1 MKLRRRIGT
10 RLVLAV
16 IAAMSVVLTGA
27 GAFVYWRVSYALDR
41 QLNQDLTAYSELV
54 ATAVHQGSAL
64 PSGPGETV
72 QVYSPSGQLV
82 ESSPDSPPPLV
93 SVDDVRTATS
103 RPRVI
108 DIGTFVPAVK
118 VAFRVSLMS
127 VRSPHGSVV
136 VAAGISRQKHD
147 EALRELLLQLFLSD
161 IATIVAAGFVGYG
174 VARAALD
181 PVERYRLAAKA
192 ASGSAN
198 TRLPVDSDRDDELT
212 RLGHTFN
219 SLLAE
224 IQDSQ
229 ARERRFLSDA
239 AHELRTPL
247 AVLAAELEWA
257 QHRPRSSQQM
267 SEVMSSLGS
276 QVHGLIDLSN
286 ALLDLEELR
295 AINIHAQPI
304 SLRSLALPEL
314 DGRVLVNVLPDVEV
328 TCDRRWV
335 EVALA
340 NLVRNSE
347 KYGAGTITV
356 NAAMSKSKVTFVV
369 GDEGHGITQEFAERA
384 FERFSRDEP
393 SRTSP
398 GHGLGL
404 AMVKAVAQAH
414 GGSAWVDKRGRVKF
428 SVATTQS

>member
-181 PVERYRLAAKA
+181 PVEL
-192 ASGSAN
+192 
-198 TRLPVDSDRDDELT
+198 
-212 RLGHTFN
+212 
-219 SLLAE
+219 
-224 IQDSQ
+224 
-229 ARERRFLSDA
+229 
-239 AHELRTPL
+239 
-247 AVLAAELEWA
+247 
-257 QHRPRSSQQM
+257 
-267 SEVMSSLGS
+267 
-276 QVHGLIDLSN
+276 
-286 ALLDLEELR
+286 
-295 AINIHAQPI
+295 
-304 SLRSLALPEL
+304 
-314 DGRVLVNVLPDVEV
+314 
-328 TCDRRWV
+328 
-335 EVALA
+335 
-340 NLVRNSE
+340 
-347 KYGAGTITV
+347 
-356 NAAMSKSKVTFVV
+356 
-369 GDEGHGITQEFAERA
+369 
-384 FERFSRDEP
+384 
-393 SRTSP
+393 
-398 GHGLGL
+398 
-404 AMVKAVAQAH
+404 
-414 GGSAWVDKRGRVKF
+414 
-428 SVATTQS
+428 